1 MKAKKQTFLSVDN
14 LVGLVLALLIVF
26 EYKFENDIRLLLNS
40 PAGIAISLVLLF
52 VMFIFLNPIVGLLF
66 LIYLYENVKMD
77 FVFNSSISQEN
88 TKSSIMNRLNILG
101 GEEDVNS
108 VEKEVISK
116 MAPIIKKRE
125 NPNVN
130 FVPHVEEKASYSSI

>member
-1 MKAKKQTFLSVDN
+1 M
-14 LVGLVLALLIVF
+14 ALLIVF

-88 TKSSIMNRLNILG
+88 TKSSIMNN
-101 GEEDVNS
+101 
-108 VEKEVISK
+108 
-116 MAPIIKKRE
+116 
-125 NPNVN
+125 
-130 FVPHVEEKASYSSI
+130 